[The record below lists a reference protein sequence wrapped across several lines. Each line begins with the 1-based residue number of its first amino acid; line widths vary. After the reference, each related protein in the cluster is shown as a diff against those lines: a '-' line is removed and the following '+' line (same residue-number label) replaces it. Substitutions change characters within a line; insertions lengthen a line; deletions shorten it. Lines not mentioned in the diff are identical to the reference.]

1 MQSNFRKFSEIL
13 MKYVFLSSV
22 LMKYMLF
29 LFPSFFFAVCSS
41 RDIRNSV
48 SMFNELKGC
57 RVIEGFLMLTLIE
70 KYNETDYDN
79 LTFPEL
85 TEITEFFIL
94 YRVNGLKTLAN
105 LFPNLRII
113 RGNSLIADYSF
124 IIYEMMHLQV
134 SLVV

>member
-1 MQSNFRKFSEIL
+1 
-13 MKYVFLSSV
+13 
-22 LMKYMLF
+22 ML
-29 LFPSFFFAVCSS
+29 
-41 RDIRNSV
+41 
-48 SMFNELKGC
+48 NELREC
-57 RVIEGFLMLTLIE
+57 RIIEGFLMLTLIE
-70 KYNETDYDN
+70 KYNDTDYDN

-113 RGNSLIADYSF
+113 RGNSLIADYAF

-134 SLVV
+134 SHGVRFLIWDLFFHFLFHLMP

>member
-1 MQSNFRKFSEIL
+1 
-13 MKYVFLSSV
+13 
-22 LMKYMLF
+22 
-29 LFPSFFFAVCSS
+29 
-41 RDIRNSV
+41 
-48 SMFNELKGC
+48 MFNQLKGC

-94 YRVNGLKTLAN
+94 YRVSGLKTLAN

-113 RGNSLIADYSF
+113 RGNSLITDYSF
-124 IIYEMMHLQV
+124 IIYEMYHLQV